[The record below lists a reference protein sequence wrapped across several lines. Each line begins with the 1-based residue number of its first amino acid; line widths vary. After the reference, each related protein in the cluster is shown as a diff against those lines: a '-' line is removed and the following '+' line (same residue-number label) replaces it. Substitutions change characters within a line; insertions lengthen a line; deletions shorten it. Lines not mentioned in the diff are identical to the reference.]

1 MWGILPKDDPKQ
13 ALRIRRFLMAA
24 ASYIMWMGLHAYCYY
39 QGLVRTS
46 LATISLAFCLVV
58 LMNVAF
64 YIIFRTGVNK
74 HFKDASLTM
83 PQMIAATFWIMVI
96 AYYTVNEARGI
107 VLSLYLV
114 VFIFGVFRLRARQ
127 FFILTFIAMAGYGFV
142 IFSLLTYQYEINLQI
157 EILRWIV
164 LTAVLAWFSLIGS
177 YIYGLRKRVVKAN
190 SELSN
195 AMETIEQIAIHD
207 ELTEIYNRRQM
218 FTILKREKALIER
231 GNPHFSFCILD
242 IDDFKSVND
251 TYGHLTGDM
260 VLRTL
265 AQAIQED
272 IREED
277 YLARYGGD
285 EFILILAYPCIAD
298 AVLCAQRI
306 RKLSENLSFQDLPE
320 SFQVTISIGVTV
332 FQPFES
338 VDNLLTRADHA
349 LYRAKAN
356 GKNRIEHET
365 PDDNKQPHL
374 QHPLE
379 SKPAQK

>member
-1 MWGILPKDDPKQ
+1 MWKILPKDDPNQ

-24 ASYIMWMGLHAYCYY
+24 ASYAMWMVLFAYCCY
-39 QGLVRTS
+39 QGLTRITMVHISILFS
-46 LATISLAFCLVV
+46 LIL
-58 LMNVAF
+58 LMNIAF

-74 HFKDASLTM
+74 RFKDASLTM
-83 PQMIAATFWIMVI
+83 PQMIAATFWIMVT
-96 AYYTVNEARGI
+96 AYYTANEVRGI
-107 VLSLYLV
+107 VLLSYLV
-114 VFIFGVFRLRARQ
+114 AFVFGVFRLHTRQ

-142 IFSLLTYQYEINLQI
+142 IFSLLTHHHEINLQI

-177 YIYGLRKRVVKAN
+177 YIYGLRKRVVKTN
-190 SELSN
+190 SELST

-207 ELTEIYNRRQM
+207 ELTEVYNRRHM
-218 FTILKREKALIER
+218 FTILKREKALADR
-231 GNPHFSFCILD
+231 GNSTFSFCILD
-242 IDDFKSVND
+242 IDDFKRVND

-265 AQAIQED
+265 ARAIQED

-285 EFILILAYPCIAD
+285 EFILILAYSCLAD

-306 RKLSENLSFQDLPE
+306 RKLSETLSFQDLPE
-320 SFQVTISIGVTV
+320 SFQITISIGVTV
-332 FQPFES
+332 YKPFES
-338 VDNLLTRADHA
+338 IDDLLTRADHA

-356 GKNRIEHET
+356 GRNRIEHDA
-365 PDDNKQPHL
+365 PADNSQPHL
-374 QHPLE
+374 QHPPEL
-379 SKPAQK
+379 KPAQK